1 MSMFTDL
8 NKGTKLFNVEVEHP
22 TFKKINQFNENEVV
36 QVLGC
41 YTNKKSTFGDEPIF
55 IVRDYTGSIYFVNM
69 PKHHL
74 DTLNTII
81 TNAELVQGINDGKCF
96 IKIITYYSKKYKK
109 NCFDFEFVESSIE
122 EMKKQQAT
130 EQATEE
136 VEQGIF

>member
-8 NKGTKLFNVEVEHP
+8 NKRTKLFNVEVEKP
-22 TFKKINQFNENEVV
+22 TFKKIKEFSEDEEV

-55 IVRDYTGSIYFVNM
+55 IIRDYTGSIYFVIM

-96 IKIITYYSKKYKK
+96 IKIITYYSKKYNK
-109 NCFDFEFVESSIE
+109 NCFDFEFVESSLE
-122 EMKKQQAT
+122 EMKKQAK

>member
-8 NKGTKLFNVEVEHP
+8 NKHTKLFNVEVEKP
-22 TFKKINQFNENEVV
+22 TFKKINQFNENEEV

-55 IVRDYTGSIYFVNM
+55 IIRDYTGSIYFVIM
-69 PKHHL
+69 PKHRL

-96 IKIITYYSKKYKK
+96 IKIITYYSKKYNK
-109 NCFDFEFVESSIE
+109 NCFDFEFVESSLE
-122 EMKKQQAT
+122 EMKKQAK

>member
-8 NKGTKLFNVEVEHP
+8 NKHTKLFNVEVEKP
-22 TFKKINQFNENEVV
+22 TFKKIKEFSEDEEV

-55 IVRDYTGSIYFVNM
+55 IIRDYTGSIYFVIM

-96 IKIITYYSKKYKK
+96 IKIITYYSKKYNK
-109 NCFDFEFVESSIE
+109 NCFDFEFVESSLE
-122 EMKKQQAT
+122 EMKKQAK